1 MAEAFTSYVLENDVK
16 FKSALKRASEVTQD
30 LRIPFGLILADF
42 YKSEASIF
50 KLKGPG
56 KYPDFKNGGPDSL
69 YAKQKEKAVGFKY
82 PLLFRTGL
90 LANSVLGPNN
100 KGSISKITK
109 LSLTF
114 GTSIAYGIYH
124 QSDQARKKI
133 PLRKFL
139 FIGPET
145 TQASNEQQGRLER
158 WNNILNDYV
167 YKVMKREGFAK

>member
-1 MAEAFTSYVLENDVK
+1 MAEAFTSYVLANDVA
-16 FKSALKRASEVTQD
+16 FKNALKRASDATQD

-50 KLKGPG
+50 RLKGPG
-56 KYPDFKNGGPDSL
+56 KYPDFKNGGPDSP
-69 YAKQKEKAVGFKY
+69 YAQWKQKRFGFKY

-100 KGSISKITK
+100 KGSVSKITK

-124 QSDQARKKI
+124 QSDKPRTKI

-139 FIGPET
+139 FIGPEAP
-145 TQASNEQQGRLER
+145 QADREQQGRLTR